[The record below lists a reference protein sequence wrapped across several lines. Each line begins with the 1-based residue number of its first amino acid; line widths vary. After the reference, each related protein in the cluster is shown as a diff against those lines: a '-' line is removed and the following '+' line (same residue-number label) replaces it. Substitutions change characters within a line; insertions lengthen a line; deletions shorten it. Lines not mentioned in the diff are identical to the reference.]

1 MKRRVRVSQRTKAD
15 RLSDEALSLNS
26 LSLSSLTEDFSD
38 LLEIGEEMAFLREND
53 LALKLS
59 RDHWRLRNK
68 RR

>member
-1 MKRRVRVSQRTKAD
+1 MKRRVRVSQRTKSE

-38 LLEIGEEMAFLREND
+38 LLEIGEELAFLREND
-53 LALKLS
+53 LALKIE
-59 RDHWRLRNK
+59 RDSWRLRNK